1 MFVRGCALIMLLA
14 VVGLNASSRTDQ
26 GGNWLDAPVS
36 QRSAFATVTI
46 DADEFDEE
54 LAAADQQ

>member
-1 MFVRGCALIMLLA
+1 MLLA